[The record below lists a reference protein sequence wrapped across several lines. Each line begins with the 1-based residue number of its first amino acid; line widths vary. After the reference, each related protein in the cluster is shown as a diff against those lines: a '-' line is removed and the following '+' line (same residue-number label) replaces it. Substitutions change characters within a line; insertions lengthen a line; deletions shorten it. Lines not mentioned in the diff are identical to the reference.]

1 MLMIE
6 EREAL
11 VRYGKRLLESGYVLG
26 SGGNI
31 SLIDRAEGLVAI
43 TPSGLP
49 YERMNID
56 DIVLLDLDGNTRE
69 GHLEPSSE
77 YQLHLSLLAQR
88 PDVNAVVHTH
98 SPFATAVA
106 CLGWDLPSFHYLVA
120 VSGISIP
127 CAPYAIYGSQQLA
140 DNVCN
145 VIGNGKAVLMANHGL
160 VAVAD
165 TLAKAFDIAEIV
177 EYLSCVYLQT
187 RAVGHPQLLSE
198 LDMTQV
204 MGKFDSY
211 GNQQDNLEGSE

>member
-11 VRYGKRLLESGYVLG
+11 VSYGKRLLESGYVLG

-31 SLIDRAEGLVAI
+31 SLMDRAEGLIAI

-49 YERMNID
+49 YERMNPD
-56 DIVLLDLDGNTRE
+56 DIVVLDLDSNTRE
-69 GHLEPSSE
+69 GHLKPSSE
-77 YQLHLSLLAQR
+77 YQLHLSLLTQR
-88 PDVNAVVHTH
+88 QDINAVVHTH

-145 VIGNGKAVLMANHGL
+145 VISNGKAVLMANHGL
-160 VAVAD
+160 VTVAD
-165 TLAKAFDIAEIV
+165 TLEEAFGIADIV
-177 EYLSCVYLQT
+177 EYLSRIYLQT
-187 RAVGHPQLLSE
+187 RAVGQPQLLSE
-198 LDMTQV
+198 QEMTQV
-204 MGKFDSY
+204 MDKFNS
-211 GNQQDNLEGSE
+211 

>member
-11 VRYGKRLLESGYVLG
+11 VRYGKRLLESGHVLG

-31 SLIDRAEGLVAI
+31 SLIDRTEGLVAI

-49 YERMNID
+49 YEKMNIN
-56 DIVLLDLDGNTRE
+56 DIVVLDLDGNTRE
-69 GHLEPSSE
+69 GHLAPSSE

-88 PDVNAVVHTH
+88 PDINAVVHTH

-120 VSGISIP
+120 VSGVSIP

-160 VAVAD
+160 VAVAG
-165 TLAKAFDIAEIV
+165 TLAKAFDIADIV
-177 EYLSCVYLQT
+177 EYLSRIYLQV
-187 RAVGHPQLLSE
+187 RAVGDPQLLSKQE
-198 LDMTQV
+198 IAQV
-204 MGKFDSY
+204 ISKF
-211 GNQQDNLEGSE
+211 EGYAN

>member
-1 MLMIE
+1 MLMIK

-11 VRYGKRLLESGYVLG
+11 VSYGKRLLESGYVLG

-31 SLIDRAEGLVAI
+31 SLMDRAEGLIAI

-49 YERMNID
+49 YERMNPD
-56 DIVLLDLDGNTRE
+56 DIVVLDLDSNTRE
-69 GHLEPSSE
+69 GHLKPSSE
-77 YQLHLSLLAQR
+77 YQLHLSLLTQR
-88 PDVNAVVHTH
+88 QDINAVVHTH

-145 VIGNGKAVLMANHGL
+145 VISNGKAVLMANHGL
-160 VAVAD
+160 VTVAD
-165 TLAKAFDIAEIV
+165 TLEEAFGIADIV
-177 EYLSCVYLQT
+177 EYLSRIYLQT
-187 RAVGHPQLLSE
+187 RAVGQPQLLSE
-198 LDMTQV
+198 QDMTQV
-204 MGKFDSY
+204 ISKFEGH
-211 GNQQDNLEGSE
+211 GN

>member
-11 VRYGKRLLESGYVLG
+11 VRYGKKLLESGYVLG

-31 SLIDRAEGLVAI
+31 SLMDRTEGLIAI

-49 YERMNID
+49 YERMNAD
-56 DIVLLDLDGNTRE
+56 DIVVLDLDANTRE
-69 GHLEPSSE
+69 GHMKPSSE

-88 PDVNAVVHTH
+88 PDINAVVHTH

-120 VSGISIP
+120 ISGISIP
-127 CAPYAIYGSQQLA
+127 CAPYAIYGSQELS

-145 VIGNGKAVLMANHGL
+145 EIGNGRAVLMANHGL
-160 VAVAD
+160 VTVAD
-165 TLAKAFDIAEIV
+165 TLAKAFEIADIV
-177 EYLSCVYLQT
+177 EYLSQIYLQV
-187 RAVGHPQLLSE
+187 RAVGDPQLLSE
-198 LDMTQV
+198 QEMTQV
-204 MGKFDSY
+204 VRKFETY
-211 GNQQDNLEGSE
+211 A